1 MAFLRAFSD
10 IDVVCENK
18 IPINDG
24 EQYEVAKKLFEEDDR
39 IMYFYYFSD
48 WADENKRF
56 YTYPITRSD
65 ADYMTKNQK

>member
-18 IPINDG
+18 IPIKDG
-24 EQYEVAKKLFEEDDR
+24 EQYDVAKKLFEEDDR

>member
-1 MAFLRAFSD
+1 
-10 IDVVCENK
+10 
-18 IPINDG
+18 
-24 EQYEVAKKLFEEDDR
+24 
-39 IMYFYYFSD
+39 MYFYYFSD

>member
-1 MAFLRAFSD
+1 MAFLRAFSN

-18 IPINDG
+18 IPINEG
-24 EQYEVAKKLFEEDDR
+24 EQYYVAKKLFEEDDR

-48 WADENKRF
+48 WAEANNRF
-56 YTYPITRSD
+56 YTYPIERWD

>member
-24 EQYEVAKKLFEEDDR
+24 EQYDVAKNYLRKMIE
-39 IMYFYYFSD
+39 
-48 WADENKRF
+48 
-56 YTYPITRSD
+56 
-65 ADYMTKNQK
+65 